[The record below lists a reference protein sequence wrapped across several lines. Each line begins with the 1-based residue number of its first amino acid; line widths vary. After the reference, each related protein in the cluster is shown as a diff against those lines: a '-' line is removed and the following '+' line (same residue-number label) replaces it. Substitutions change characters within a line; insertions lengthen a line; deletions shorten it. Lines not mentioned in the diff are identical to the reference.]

1 MTVPYTYLLKH
12 LPTKKANTGLK
23 RSEEVKKKMSE
34 THMGKRMGD
43 KNPMFGKK
51 MSEETKQ
58 KMRLAKIG
66 KKRGPY
72 NKNKTGD

>member
-1 MTVPYTYLLKH
+1 
-12 LPTKKANTGLK
+12 
-23 RSEEVKKKMSE
+23 
-34 THMGKRMGD
+34 MGD

-66 KKRGPY
+66 RKRGPY